1 MKFSCVKPVKIK
13 EDKRFRE
20 RKKKKHLH
28 DLYVHNQKLNFG
40 DYIFTVLSVLK
51 CVLPKPN
58 DITSIYSYIHNNEGI
73 LAID

>member
-28 DLYVHNQKLNFG
+28 DLYVHNQKLLVITF
-40 DYIFTVLSVLK
+40 
-51 CVLPKPN
+51 LPF
-58 DITSIYSYIHNNEGI
+58 
-73 LAID
+73 LAF